1 MMNKT
6 GKLAVIGD
14 RDSTLAFRAIGAE
27 AFAVKDAYEAS
38 DKLRALAKSD
48 YAVVFI
54 TEQLAIEMA
63 DLLKKLKTRPYPAVI
78 PIPSAAGS
86 NGFGMDG
93 IKKDVE
99 KAVGV
104 DILFNKD

>member
-1 MMNKT
+1 MNKT

-14 RDSTLAFRAIGAE
+14 RESVLAFKAIGAE
-27 AFAVKDAYEAS
+27 TFAVKDAIEAGEQ
-38 DKLRALAKSD
+38 LRILAKGD
-48 YAVVFI
+48 YAVVFV
-54 TEQLAIEMA
+54 TEQIAVGIA

-78 PIPSAAGS
+78 PIPSAVGS

>member
-1 MMNKT
+1 MNKT

-14 RDSTLAFRAIGAE
+14 RESVLAFKAVGAE
-27 AFAVKDAYEAS
+27 TFAVKDAEKAS
-38 DKLRALAKSD
+38 EILRTLAKGD

-54 TEQLAIEMA
+54 TEQIAVGMS

-78 PIPSAAGS
+78 PIPSATGT